1 MKLYG
6 KEVVVL
12 KFYLSH
18 VGLYV
23 VRRFV
28 FGDGYYPLQ
37 FKKSP
42 PYRALSYYSSQDRQR
57 KQLSIS
63 FVDISKICERMS
75 KY

>member
-12 KFYLSH
+12 KFFFNR

-28 FGDGYYPLQ
+28 FGDGYYPLY
-37 FKKSP
+37 FKNNP
-42 PYRALSYYSSQDRQR
+42 PYRALSYYSAQDRQR
-57 KQLSIS
+57 KQLGIS

>member
-12 KFYLSH
+12 KINSNH
-18 VGLYV
+18 VGVYV

-42 PYRALSYYSSQDRQR
+42 PYRSLSYYSSRDRQR
-57 KQLSIS
+57 HQLSIS